1 MKLRVMLLLAR
12 ILALLWS
19 GFWLFFFVAES
30 VAWHTP
36 LHVMLAWVGVG
47 MLFLLVALAPWR
59 WETTGGFALLA
70 VGLMAAAAYAI
81 RPPPQLPLATRLIT
95 TVVFGLPPIV
105 AGSLFLAHHRKSL
118 QAPQ

>member
-30 VAWHTP
+30 LAWRTP
-36 LHVMLAWVGVG
+36 WPVMLAWTGVG
-47 MLFLLVALAPWR
+47 LLFLLVAFVPWR
-59 WETTGGFALLA
+59 WETTGGFALLIT
-70 VGLMAAAAYAI
+70 GLVTAAAYSI
-81 RPPPQLPLATRLIT
+81 WPPPQLPLATRLIT

-105 AGSLFLAHHRKSL
+105 AGTLFLALHRKSL
-118 QAPQ
+118 RAHN